1 MQQMTMSPSICAA
14 AVLLLALVSPSP
26 ASANIPDISNNG
38 VAVAAPR
45 VPTATQFLQAHND
58 ARRDVGVAP
67 LEWNSTL
74 EQDAQR
80 YVDRLSIGCK
90 LEPLDIELIYLQ
102 NTYNGSGYL
111 DGAAVTA
118 SWVNGRRWY
127 DYRANAC
134 APGHECGAY
143 KLVVCSSAQ
152 ELGCARRTCRSSPD
166 TVAVCSYFPGCDY
179 NDRPY

>member
-1 MQQMTMSPSICAA
+1 MQQMSMSPSIC
-14 AVLLLALVSPSP
+14 VTILLLALVPQSP
-26 ASANIPDISNNG
+26 ASASINNNNG
-38 VAVAAPR
+38 VAVAAPS

-80 YVDRLSIGCK
+80 YADRLGIGCK

-102 NTYNGSGYL
+102 NTYNGSGYQ

-127 DYRANAC
+127 DYRVNAC

-143 KLVVCSSAQ
+143 KLVVCSTAQ

-166 TVAVCSYFPGCDY
+166 TVAVCSYFPACDY

>member
-1 MQQMTMSPSICAA
+1 MSPSVCLAI
-14 AVLLLALVSPSP
+14 LLLALASPSP
-26 ASANIPDISNNG
+26 ASANIPSTSNNG
-38 VAVAAPR
+38 VAVVTPS
-45 VPTATQFLQAHND
+45 VPTATQFLQSHND

-67 LEWNSTL
+67 LTWNSTL

-80 YVDRLSIGCK
+80 YADRLSIGC
-90 LEPLDIELIYLQ
+90 
-102 NTYNGSGYL
+102 NGYQ

-166 TVAVCSYFPGCDY
+166 TVAVCSYFPDCDY